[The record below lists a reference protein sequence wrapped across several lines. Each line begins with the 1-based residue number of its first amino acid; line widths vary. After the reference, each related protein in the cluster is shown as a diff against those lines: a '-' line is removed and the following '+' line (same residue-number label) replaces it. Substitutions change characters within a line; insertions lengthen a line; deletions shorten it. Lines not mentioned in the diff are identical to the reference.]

1 MRIGLKFFN
10 PKNMR
15 QMVDIAKVSSGLD
28 KHMKKRC
35 AYCDDMDMGLG
46 TELPI
51 VEFIDHLTEKHLDK
65 VDASDIKNYQRLV
78 KRFG

>member
-1 MRIGLKFFN
+1 MGIGIKFFN
-10 PKNMR
+10 PKNLR
-15 QMVDIAKVSSGLD
+15 QMVDIAKVSNGLD

-35 AYCDDMDMGLG
+35 AYCDMGLG

-51 VEFIDHLTEKHLDK
+51 VEFIDHLAENHLDK
-65 VDASDIKNYQRLV
+65 VDAKDIENYQRLV